1 MMLYTD
7 YLLSTDTLGAGAL
20 LDSSDDQSARA
31 LVLYAKKMLKFSER
45 NLDIIKTRRKAVEA
59 MYQRQLKNA
68 VYWGMALDL
77 AKEELKGGLQ

>member
-1 MMLYTD
+1 MLYTD

-20 LDSSDDQSARA
+20 LDSSHDQSPKD
-31 LVLYAKKMLKFSER
+31 LVLYARKMLKFSER

-68 VYWGMALDL
+68 TYWGMALDL